1 MAEAAWADYKAV
13 KAKVGMRDVLS
24 RYGLLDKLR
33 SQGKRLVGSCPIH
46 HGTNDRQFSVTPEK
60 HAFKCFSGECEAA
73 GNQVDLVAYLEG
85 FYAGGKSEEGFRK
98 AALKL
103 QEWFGIVPDRPP
115 RGSDVK
121 TAAAAKTEAP
131 AAPARDDH
139 HGGGVDVDASGAE
152 KKEEGTPAAE
162 NKPLTFQLNLDAT
175 HPYLAERGLT
185 SETVATFGLGL
196 CARGSMK
203 GRVCAPIHND
213 HGELVAYA
221 GRWVGTD
228 EDLPEGEGKYKL
240 PAGFHKS
247 LVVFNLHRVPA
258 DAKRVIVVE
267 GFWSVF
273 WLTQCGLPHVVA
285 LMGSTLSERQ
295 RELLVER
302 CKGVEVFLD
311 GDEAGRSAAAKIA
324 GELVRRVWVKVVD
337 CPDGL
342 QPDRLPAHELKRLLA

>member
-13 KAKVGMRDVLS
+13 KAKVGIRDVLS

-33 SQGKRLVGSCPIH
+33 PQGKRLVGRCPIH

-85 FYAGGKSEEGFRK
+85 FYTGGKSEAGFRK

-103 QEWFGIVPDRPP
+103 QEWFGIVPDRPAH
-115 RGSDVK
+115 GNDAK
-121 TAAAAKTEAP
+121 MAAAAKAEAP
-131 AAPARDDH
+131 AAPARNDH
-139 HGGGVDVDASGAE
+139 HGVDADPRASAVE
-152 KKEEGTPAAE
+152 KKEEEAPPTE
-162 NKPLTFQLNLDAT
+162 NKPLTFHLNLDAT
-175 HPYLAERGLT
+175 HPYLTERGISPAT
-185 SETVATFGLGL
+185 IATFGLGL
-196 CARGSMK
+196 CGRGSMK
-203 GRVCAPIHND
+203 GRVCAPIHNER
-213 HGELVAYA
+213 GELVAYA
-221 GRWVGTD
+221 GRWVGKD
-228 EDLPEGEGKYKL
+228 EDLPPGEGKWKL

-258 DAKRVIVVE
+258 GAKRVIVVE

-273 WLTQCGLPHVVA
+273 WLSQCGLPNVVA

-295 RELLVER
+295 RELLIAR
-302 CKGVEVFLD
+302 FKGVELFLD
-311 GDEAGRSAAAKIA
+311 GDDAGRTATAKIA
-324 GELVRRVWVKVVD
+324 GDLVRCMWVKVVA

-342 QPDRLPAHELKRLLA
+342 QPDRLPAHDLKRLLS

>member
-13 KAKVGMRDVLS
+13 KAKVGIRDVLS

-33 SQGKRLVGSCPIH
+33 PQGKRLVGGCPIH
-46 HGTNDRQFSVTPEK
+46 HGTNDRQFSVTPDK

-103 QEWFGIVPDRPP
+103 QEWFGIVPDRPA
-115 RGSDVK
+115 RGSATRKADDAK
-121 TAAAAKTEAP
+121 TTEGSAAAQDEHHAADGHPPAAGPEKTE
-131 AAPARDDH
+131 
-139 HGGGVDVDASGAE
+139 V
-152 KKEEGTPAAE
+152 AAE
-162 NKPLTFQLNLDAT
+162 NKPLTFYLNLDAT
-175 HPYLAERGLT
+175 HAYLGERGLT
-185 SETVATFGLGL
+185 PATVTTFGLGL
-196 CARGSMK
+196 CGRGSMK
-203 GRVCAPIHND
+203 GRVCAPIHNEG
-213 HGELVAYA
+213 GELVAYA
-221 GRWVGTD
+221 GRWVGKD
-228 EDLPEGEGKYKL
+228 EDLPQGEGKWKL

-273 WLTQCGLPHVVA
+273 WISQCGLPNVVA
-285 LMGSTLSERQ
+285 LMGSTMSERQ

-302 CKGVEVFLD
+302 FKGVQLFLD
-311 GDEAGRSAAAKIA
+311 GDDAGRTAAGKIA
-324 GELVRRVWVKVVD
+324 GDLVRRLWVKVVE